1 MKILVSKKL
10 PYSPDFAALG
20 YQAYVNQSQ
29 ELMTR
34 AQIKEQ
40 IKDAEGLVCMLADQ
54 IDQEVIDAAPKL
66 KVICNYAVGYNNI
79 DVAYAQSKGITVCNT
94 PDVLTD
100 TTAELAW
107 SLLMATA
114 RRIVS
119 GDGYIQKG
127 LFTQWQ
133 PDLMLGQD
141 IVGKTLG
148 IIGSGRIGTAMGKMS
163 QGFRMPIL
171 YTHKKNPQL
180 DAIGAKMVELQ
191 TLLAASDYISL
202 HCPLTPD
209 TKHLISKK
217 ELQAMKSSAIIINT
231 SRGAIIKE
239 QELVDALAQG
249 EIAGAGLDVFEEEPK
264 INAGLLRNDKVVL
277 TPHIGSSTLATR
289 TKMAQMC
296 FDDCFAVLS
305 GKDAKFTV

>member
-10 PYSPDFAALG
+10 PYMPDLTRLG
-20 YQAYVNQSQ
+20 YQVYLNQSK
-29 ELMTR
+29 ELMSHQ
-34 AQIKEQ
+34 QIKEQ
-40 IKDAEGLVCMLADQ
+40 IKEADALVSVLADQ
-54 IDQEVIDAAPKL
+54 IDQEIIDAAPNL

-79 DVAYAQSKGITVCNT
+79 DYAYAKSKGIIVCNT

-107 SLLMATA
+107 SLLMSTA
-114 RRIVS
+114 RLIVAS
-119 GDGYIQKG
+119 DRYVQAG
-127 LFTQWQ
+127 LFRQWE
-133 PDLMLGQD
+133 PTLMMGQD

-171 YTHKKNPQL
+171 YTHKPNPEL
-180 DAIGAKMVELQ
+180 DAIGGKMVDLQ
-191 TLLAASDYISL
+191 TLLANSDYISL
-202 HCPLTPD
+202 HCPLTPA
-209 TKHLISKK
+209 TKHLITKK
-217 ELQAMKSSAIIINT
+217 ELQKMKNSAILINT

-239 QELVDALAQG
+239 QDLVDALSQG
-249 EIAGAGLDVFEEEPK
+249 EIAAAGLDVFEDEPK
-264 INAGLLRNDKVVL
+264 INPGLLGNDKVVL

-296 FDDCFAVLS
+296 FDDCLAVLS
-305 GKDAKFTV
+305 GKKAKFAI